1 MLWTHGNIWPVFGL
15 SHVFVPEYEYDYI
28 LGKSTNSN
36 SGLAWSFFVGNRY
49 SFSSENVKCVFIT
62 TILIYLHTWSYHK
75 CFYQYEN
82 LGHANSAL
90 YLSIER

>member
-1 MLWTHGNIWPVFGL
+1 MGIFVCGL
-15 SHVFVPEYEYDYI
+15 SHVFVPEYDYI

-36 SGLAWSFFVGNRY
+36 SGLVRSFFFVGNRH